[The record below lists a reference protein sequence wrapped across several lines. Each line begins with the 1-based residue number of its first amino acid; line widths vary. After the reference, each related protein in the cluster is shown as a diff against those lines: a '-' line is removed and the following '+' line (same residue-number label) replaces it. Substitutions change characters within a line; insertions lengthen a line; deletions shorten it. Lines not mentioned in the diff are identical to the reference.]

1 MAIAKEIDM
10 TVQEI
15 IEEIRQSSPRKGPAC
30 SMGIILRSINGDQAK
45 ALNAAM
51 SDVDIQSGAIAKWLG
66 KQGFDCK
73 SHTIARHRRKECR
86 CE

>member
-1 MAIAKEIDM
+1 M

-15 IEEIRQSSPRKGPAC
+15 IEEIRQSSPRKGPSC
-30 SMGIILRSINGDQAK
+30 SVGMILRSVGGDQAK

-51 SDVDIQSGAIAKWLG
+51 SDLDIQSGAIAKWLG

-73 SHTIARHRRKECR
+73 SHTVARHRRKECR
-86 CE
+86 CEQ